1 MFHNDTAMR
10 SAGGGWGGVGG
21 GAGEEET
28 GKAEG
33 EKGKINTTSTLFP
46 RHGKERGSIVGE

>member
-10 SAGGGWGGVGG
+10 LDGGGRGRDG
-21 GAGEEET
+21 

-33 EKGKINTTSTLFP
+33 EKRKINTTSALFP

>member
-1 MFHNDTAMR
+1 MTQQCGWLVE
-10 SAGGGWGGVGG
+10 GGG
-21 GAGEEET
+21 ET

-46 RHGKERGSIVGE
+46 RHSKERGSIVGE

>member
-1 MFHNDTAMR
+1 MTQQCGQPVDE
-10 SAGGGWGGVGG
+10 GWGG
-21 GAGEEET
+21 GAGGEET
-28 GKAEG
+28 GKAKG

>member
-10 SAGGGWGGVGG
+10 SAGGGW

>member
-1 MFHNDTAMR
+1 MTQQC
-10 SAGGGWGGVGG
+10 SWPVEGEGVGG
-21 GAGEEET
+21 GWWGLGGEET